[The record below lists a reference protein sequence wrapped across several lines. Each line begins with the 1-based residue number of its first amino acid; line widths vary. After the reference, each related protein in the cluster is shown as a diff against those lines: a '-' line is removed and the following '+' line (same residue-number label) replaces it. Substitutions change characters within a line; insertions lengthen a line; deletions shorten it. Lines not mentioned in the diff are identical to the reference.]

1 MMKPPIP
8 EVMLSSLLD
17 QEYNQKPQTTPAT
30 DVLNNKDPATH
41 PKSSSCASVETPLI
55 QSISSPVQ
63 HAQNLMTNGA
73 TQMPPEYAHKV
84 HNKLAFP
91 ISTPQSLQPDDPT
104 ESNSE
109 KKTSNLQIRPIVHPS
124 TLEDVYHSQYVPVI
138 SQFSSHN
145 QPK

>member
-1 MMKPPIP
+1 MMKPQIAG
-8 EVMLSSLLD
+8 VMLSSLRD
-17 QEYNQKPQTTPAT
+17 QEYNQKPQTTPVT
-30 DVLNNKDPATH
+30 DILNNKDPATH
-41 PKSSSCASVETPLI
+41 LKSSSCASVETPVM

-63 HAQNLMTNGA
+63 HSQNLMTNGA

-91 ISTPQSLQPDDPT
+91 ISAPQSLQPDDPT

-109 KKTSNLQIRPIVHPS
+109 KKTSNLKIRPIVHPS
-124 TLEDVYHSQYVPVI
+124 TLEDVFHSQYVPVI

-145 QPK
+145 HPK